1 MTPDTC
7 KKDKKDPFR
16 IDLKSVALGLLNYTC
31 AFGNATGFA
40 SFPFVLLYHQQ
51 RKLAVKNRSDP

>member
-31 AFGNATGFA
+31 AFGNATGLRGFRLV
-40 SFPFVLLYHQQ
+40 FFT
-51 RKLAVKNRSDP
+51 